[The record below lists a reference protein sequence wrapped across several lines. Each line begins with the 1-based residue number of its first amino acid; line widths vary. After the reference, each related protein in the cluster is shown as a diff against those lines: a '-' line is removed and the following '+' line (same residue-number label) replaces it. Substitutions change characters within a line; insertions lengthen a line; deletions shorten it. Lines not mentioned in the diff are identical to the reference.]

1 MNAEKFSVFS
11 GTGGEKMDETPL
23 VRAETGK
30 RDEDGTRLAGGVLTL
45 NVIGLIE
52 GHYASPD
59 GQKVTRYEELLPALA
74 DAEQN
79 ERVSGVLLLLNTV
92 GGDVEAGLAIAEAVA
107 SMEKPT
113 ASLVLGGGH
122 SIGIPLAVSAKKSFI
137 VPSAT
142 MTLHPVRYSG
152 LVIGAEQTYKTLAK
166 MQDRILDF
174 IVTHSRADRNTLR
187 RLMTATDE
195 LASDLGTVLSGE
207 EAVSVGLIDEVGGL
221 KEALAALRLMA
232 DFPAEC
238 RPDGPGTGPPLKR
251 S

>member
-1 MNAEKFSVFS
+1 MEESPVVLTEPGRREEGVRSV
-11 GTGGEKMDETPL
+11 
-23 VRAETGK
+23 
-30 RDEDGTRLAGGVLTL
+30 GGVLTL

-52 GHYASPD
+52 GHFSSPD
-59 GQKVTRYEELLPALA
+59 GQKVTRYEELLPVLA

-79 ERVSGVLLLLNTV
+79 ERVTGVLLLLNTV

-122 SIGIPLAVSAKKSFI
+122 SIGIPLAVSAKRSFI

-142 MTLHPVRYSG
+142 MTLHPVRYTG
-152 LVIGAEQTYKTLAK
+152 LVIGAEQTYNTLAK

-174 IVTHSRADRNTLR
+174 IVTHSHADRNTLR

-195 LASDLGTVLSGE
+195 LASDLGTVLCGE
-207 EAVSVGLIDEVGGL
+207 DAVSVGLIDEVGGL
-221 KEALAALRLMA
+221 KEALSALRLMA
-232 DFPAEC
+232 ERPAEC
-238 RPDGPGTGPPLKR
+238 RPDEPGTGLPSKR

>member
-1 MNAEKFSVFS
+1 MEESPV
-11 GTGGEKMDETPL
+11 
-23 VRAETGK
+23 
-30 RDEDGTRLAGGVLTL
+30 VLTEPGRREAGARSAGDVLIL

-52 GHYASPD
+52 GHFSSPD
-59 GQKVTRYEELLPALA
+59 GQKVTRYEELLPVLA

-79 ERVSGVLLLLNTV
+79 ERVTGVLLLLNTV

-122 SIGIPLAVSAKKSFI
+122 SIGIPLAVSAKRSFI

-152 LVIGAEQTYKTLAK
+152 LVIGAEQTYNTLAK

-174 IVTHSRADRNTLR
+174 IITHSRADRNTLR

-195 LASDLGTVLSGE
+195 LASDLGTVLCGE
-207 EAVSVGLIDEVGGL
+207 DAVSVGLIDEVGGL
-221 KEALAALRLMA
+221 KEALSALRLMA
-232 DFPAEC
+232 ERPAEC
-238 RPDGPGTGPPLKR
+238 RPDGPGTEPPSKR

>member
-1 MNAEKFSVFS
+1 MNLEKIRFFS
-11 GTGGEKMDETPL
+11 GTGGEKMEEAPL

-30 RDEDGTRLAGGVLTL
+30 REGGGRSDAGMLIL

-52 GHYASPD
+52 GPFSSPD

-74 DAEQN
+74 EAEQN
-79 ERVSGVLLLLNTV
+79 ERIPGVLLLLNTV

-107 SMEKPT
+107 SMRKPT

-122 SIGIPLAVSAKKSFI
+122 SIGIPLAVSAKRSFI

-152 LVIGAEQTYKTLAK
+152 LVIGAEQTYRTLAK

-174 IVTHSRADRNTLR
+174 TVAHSHADRETLR

-207 EAVSVGLIDEVGGL
+207 EAVSVGLIDSLGGL

-232 DFPAEC
+232 ERPAEC
-238 RPDGPGTGPPLKR
+238 RPDGPGTGLPSKR